1 MNAINFGGVAPPAG
15 NSSEV
20 PSLFE
25 CLMDRDQTEMPEYY
39 LPEAQGVVIA
49 GEAML
54 RAAGYRPGSYRPR
67 LFGKPVW
74 YQEKRHV
81 FRRLT
86 YDEGR
91 VLQVKDAEIFGSSS
105 ASIRATRVLMASA
118 THTIFPLWSV
128 PLVGGRFGRA
138 SVRRRCDWLII
149 AIRPRSLRWQGSGRR
164 HGIEVTGPEQN
175 RYRAP
180 NDNKVK
186 I

>member
-91 VLQVKDAEIFGSSS
+91 VLQVRGCGDFWVVERFYQGDTRPDGLGYAYNIS
-105 ASIRATRVLMASA
+105 A
-118 THTIFPLWSV
+118 
-128 PLVGGRFGRA
+128 LVCAF
-138 SVRRRCDWLII
+138 
-149 AIRPRSLRWQGSGRR
+149 SGRPIWTR
-164 HGIEVTGPEQN
+164 KCQAAMRLADYCDPTPQPPVAGFWKK
-175 RYRAP
+175 AW
-180 NDNKVK
+180 D
-186 I
+186 